1 MVKLFFATDIHGS
14 ERCFRK
20 FINAW
25 RFYKVDVLILGGDL
39 TGKAIIPIIDNLDGT
54 YTSYFIGAKHVLKSQ
69 RELEEFKQKVR
80 DSGYY
85 PHVLNRDEAE
95 ELSTNRTK
103 VDALFK
109 NIMLDSLRRWL
120 ELCENHLK
128 GTNVKTYVTG
138 GNDDDAEVIGLLEKS
153 QKENIIYCEDKVV
166 QIDDYHEMIS
176 SGYSNLTPFKCPR
189 DIAEEELSHK
199 IRQVVEKVEKV
210 ENCIFNLH
218 CPPFNLGL
226 DLAPELDE
234 NLRPKVRG
242 GRVNF
247 IPCGSIAVRKA
258 IEEFQPLLGLHG
270 HIHES
275 PGVTRVGRTL
285 CINPGSEYTEGI
297 LKGAII
303 NLDKGRIKGY
313 ALVSG

>member
-1 MVKLFFATDIHGS
+1 MVKLFFATDVHGS

-20 FINAW
+20 FINTW

-39 TGKAIIPIIDNLDGT
+39 TGKAIIPIIDNMDKT
-54 YTSYFIGAKHVLKSQ
+54 YTSYFIGTKYILKNQ
-69 RELEEFKQKVR
+69 KELEEFKQKVR

-85 PHVLNRDEAE
+85 PHVLSRGEAE
-95 ELSTNRTK
+95 ELSTDRTK
-103 VDALFK
+103 VDVLFK
-109 NIMLDSLRRWL
+109 NVMLDSLRRWL

-128 GTNVKTYVTG
+128 GTNVKIYVTG
-138 GNDDDAEVIGLLEKS
+138 GNDDDEKVIDLLEKL
-153 QKENIIYCEDKVV
+153 QTENIIYCEGKAV

-176 SGYSNLTPFKCPR
+176 SGYSNPTPFKCPR
-189 DIAEEELSHK
+189 DIAEEELSQK
-199 IRQVVEKVEKV
+199 IRQVIEKVNKI
-210 ENCIFNLH
+210 ENTIFNFH
-218 CPPFNLGL
+218 CPPFNSGL

-275 PGVTRVGRTL
+275 PGVTRIGRTL